1 VTKRNRRTHEL
12 VLTVFICW
20 LASCAHYPRN
30 APLQSFTVH
39 QGYRYP
45 SPEQTVNQD
54 PLFIALAF
62 SGGGTRAAALS
73 YGVLKRLAQTSIPGR
88 EGQSLLD
95 EVDLISSVSGGSF
108 TAAYYGLFKERI
120 FQDFESRF
128 LFRNIQNEL
137 VRKVLRPGNW
147 FRLLSPT
154 FSRIDLAA
162 ELYHKTVFDRKAFQA
177 LVDGGS
183 HPYIAINATNMTTG
197 ERFTFTQ
204 DQFDLLSSDLASCSV
219 ARAVAASS
227 AFPFLLSP
235 ITLVNHEAA
244 ANFDLTTDIK
254 LGLEDAGTNERRYLW
269 AKNRAVYHLDKQGHP
284 YLHLMDGGL
293 ADNLGLRYITDG
305 YRRTSGFLAQRKG
318 RIKHLVVIVVNA
330 KTQPPENLDSRE
342 SAPGLK
348 DVAYKTA
355 TVSLDNYTFETI
367 QMARE
372 LFTASDKAHRNVEA
386 CQNWIDRLCGPGH
399 KIPSLGYRFQ
409 AYVIEINFQHVKDPE
424 LRERFLA
431 LPTTFYLKSDV
442 VRDLIAVGGELLDQS
457 PQFQDLLR
465 DLAQGSP

>member
-1 VTKRNRRTHEL
+1 MTKTYKRIHVL
-12 VLTVFICW
+12 GLVVLTCW

-30 APLQSFTVH
+30 APLQSFNVH
-39 QGYRYP
+39 KGYRYP
-45 SPEQTVNQD
+45 SPQDTADQD

-73 YGVLKRLAQTSIPGR
+73 YGVLKRLAQTAIPGR
-88 EGQSLLD
+88 AGQTLLD

-108 TAAYYGLFKERI
+108 TAAYYGLFKEAI
-120 FQDFESRF
+120 FEDFESRF
-128 LFRNIQNEL
+128 LYRNVQNEL
-137 VRKVLRPGNW
+137 LRDVLRPGNW
-147 FRLLSPT
+147 LRLVSPT

-162 ELYHKTVFDRKAFQA
+162 ELYDKTIFDRKAFET
-177 LVDGGS
+177 LVDRRC

-204 DQFDLLSSDLASCSV
+204 KQFDVLGSNLASYSV

-244 ANFDLTTDIK
+244 ANFNLTTDMK
-254 LGLEDAGTNERRYLW
+254 LGLEDAGINERRYLW
-269 AKNRAVYHLDKQGHP
+269 AKNRAMYHLDKQGHP
-284 YLHLMDGGL
+284 YVHLMDGGL

-305 YRRTSGFLAQRKG
+305 YRRTSGFLTQRKS
-318 RIKHLVVIVVNA
+318 RIRHLVIIVVNA
-330 KTQPPENLDSRE
+330 KTQPPENLDNQE
-342 SAPGLK
+342 TGPGLK

-372 LFTASDKAHRNVEA
+372 LFMASQKAQKNVEA
-386 CQNWIDRLCGPGH
+386 CQKWVARLCGPGH
-399 KIPSLGYRFQ
+399 KIPSLGHKFKV
-409 AYVIEINFQHVKDPE
+409 YVIEINFQHVKDPE
-424 LRERFLA
+424 RRERLLA
-431 LPTTFYLKSDV
+431 LPTTFYLKPDEV
-442 VRDLIAVGGELLDQS
+442 PDLIAVGGELLDQS
-457 PQFQDLLR
+457 PQFQDLLH
-465 DLAQGSP
+465 DLAEGSS